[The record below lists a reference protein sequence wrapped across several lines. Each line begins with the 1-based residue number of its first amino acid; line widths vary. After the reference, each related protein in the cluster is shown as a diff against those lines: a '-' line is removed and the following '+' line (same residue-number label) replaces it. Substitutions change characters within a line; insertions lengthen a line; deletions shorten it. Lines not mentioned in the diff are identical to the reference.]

1 MKEAGGERVQRKK
14 VEAAVEA
21 RERQKTIC
29 YEVGEGTLEFAK
41 MGWFTEEEE
50 VRERVDG
57 HGSMPKAVEEGG
69 WARA

>member
-1 MKEAGGERVQRKK
+1 M
-14 VEAAVEA
+14 EA

-57 HGSMPKAVEEGG
+57 HGSMPEAVDKGG